1 MLLVKQQELLQNGMI
16 DVMVRLLSLSESK
29 YCGAWYFN
37 GSTGEVRNKWAV
49 IIIAPKIGNA
59 GFTNFYWPN

>member
-49 IIIAPKIGNA
+49 I
-59 GFTNFYWPN
+59 T